1 MGFLWE
7 DSSSDSDEES
17 SDSGETVMEE
27 QVEWVE
33 IRPSAAGDSK
43 YAAGYNYD
51 SEDEGFGPMPA
62 SQQELS
68 LRVDRNSS
76 VSFHSLAGYLLPGE
90 GDAMAEYVKSGM
102 RIPRRGEV
110 GITAEQI
117 DGLEGLGYV
126 MSGSRHRRMNAVRI
140 RKETRGADWGPDWGA
155 GWGAAVTEN
164 QVYSAEEKRA
174 LAMYN
179 FEEKAN
185 RESMLVGELRELLE
199 KRQKAIATAVGDGST
214 LTDRFSSIGEQKNV
228 AHVKPCLERL
238 FQRDGIKR
246 IFYVGPADETTNGC
260 AWAFDE
266 PLTLND
272 ILSLK
277 ARNQNAAT
285 TVTIYADYTT
295 KASIQKLIPADDVTV
310 FSWCSWH
317 AEESKKGQGLT
328 YLVYANLG
336 LREEVM
342 QELSSVYG
350 PDGTSY
356 DDWMPLQGLGL
367 TNFEASAPWLGE
379 FRTLALEAR
388 HPIAVYVAA
397 TLRKIR
403 RDQTK
408 FGQSKEN
415 MERDIIL
422 FSDSCYGKL
431 LCEEAARLNAACIIQ
446 ATSGSHKTTL
456 PELVGLRDDPETDD
470 SLTNDPDTED
480 EDLQIGCNNGQHWI
494 FQQQYSLTPRQRR
507 RWFGTH
513 YYRLEEP
520 VESDCPPFHWYNPSG
535 QECLTLP
542 GNLSVRL
549 IGKRVEPPA
558 EDERP
563 DVEGQAIVAQPSG
576 QEDWLDGLHELC
588 LNRPTIFTMLESLMR
603 EFPEARNPQL
613 FQVLRDELKGSTM
626 RDGPQKEE
634 PSDLIEAL
642 EHLRVDL
649 KLRRRFAKDI
659 VEAFIEELE

>member
-1 MGFLWE
+1 MAEHEHEEGE
-7 DSSSDSDEES
+7 GSSSLIICNGRDPES
-17 SDSGETVMEE
+17 IQLLCTFLPRGRRTHIVQSSET
-27 QVEWVE
+27 
-33 IRPSAAGDSK
+33 
-43 YAAGYNYD
+43 
-51 SEDEGFGPMPA
+51 
-62 SQQELS
+62 LS
-68 LRVDRNSS
+68 
-76 VSFHSLAGYLLPGE
+76 
-90 GDAMAEYVKSGM
+90 
-102 RIPRRGEV
+102 
-110 GITAEQI
+110 
-117 DGLEGLGYV
+117 
-126 MSGSRHRRMNAVRI
+126 
-140 RKETRGADWGPDWGA
+140 
-155 GWGAAVTEN
+155 
-164 QVYSAEEKRA
+164 
-174 LAMYN
+174 
-179 FEEKAN
+179 
-185 RESMLVGELRELLE
+185 
-199 KRQKAIATAVGDGST
+199 
-214 LTDRFSSIGEQKNV
+214 V

-415 MERDIIL
+415 MERVRQVIARIKERLDACKYRDTGSDGADGAQSKSKDAGESACSGTRSVHVKIVGIGDGADSDELDDFDEIFESVEQHHTFWTSRGCRVSSMYDSMGWHSGDVQRAIRELHKSTSSSQAILVVVGVGGFPDCDLDNCDLPDVPSGEQFFAWRLADGEQFFFRSGFCSFWNDLGSKDIIL